1 MLKNILNLEGAQ
13 ALTKIQQKT
22 INGGNVPPDG
32 GANCGQFVIV
42 TATQARCLAYGV
54 NYRPVYLGSDK
65 CSILM
70 PPC

>member
-13 ALTKIQQKT
+13 QLTKSEQKT
-22 INGGNVPPDG
+22 INGGNIPPDG
-32 GANCGQFVIV
+32 GANCGQFEIV
-42 TATQARCLAYGV
+42 TATQARCLAYGAS
-54 NYRPVYLGSDK
+54 YRPVYLGSNK